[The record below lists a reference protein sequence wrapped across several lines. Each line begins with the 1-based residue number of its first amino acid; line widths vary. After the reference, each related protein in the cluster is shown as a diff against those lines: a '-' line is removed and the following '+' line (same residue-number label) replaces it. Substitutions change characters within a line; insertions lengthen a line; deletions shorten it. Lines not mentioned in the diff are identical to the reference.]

1 MAIDKWLHIKVSLFI
16 TIVIWL
22 VYGDLLNAIASTLAI
37 GVIKELLDSVT
48 GGNPDW
54 HDLVADM
61 VGIGVG
67 AILIRMVAHV

>member
-1 MAIDKWLHIKVSLFI
+1 MHIDKWLHITVSLFV
-16 TIVIWL
+16 TIVLWL
-22 VYGDLLNAIASTLAI
+22 IYNDLVNAMASTLAI
-37 GVIKELLDSVT
+37 GVMKELFDSLN

-67 AILIRMVAHV
+67 YILIRMVS